1 MAIGDYISAADYT
14 SIRDKII
21 NVMSTGAG
29 NYGYG
34 QTTFSPVVI
43 SGNSVTKTQWD
54 ALRYDL
60 YNALLHQTGTAT
72 SLVQVAVGDVIRY
85 GAANPNTQYNT
96 FADQAVINRFDLGV
110 GQFVTEA
117 IDSKTFTSSWYQSV
131 SSTSTVTFSTAEL
144 ARFFFNAGGK
154 IRFASSRTGGNGEA
168 QNTYWSNLLSG
179 AGTKSFIGGPSGTNF
194 FALTNSF
201 QTFSET
207 SGTSAYT
214 NNKWRLEARTPFVAN
229 NSSGTASVIE
239 FRVTWLDAY
248 TDPPTGGP
256 YSPGDFPPG
265 DLVDGTLT
273 LTVDQVRPAGFL
285 QPSGTFT
292 TIGPS
297 GSIVGAISGS

>member
-14 SIRDKII
+14 TIRDKII

-34 QTTFSPVVI
+34 QTTFSSTVVA
-43 SGNSVTKTQWD
+43 GNTVTKTQWD
-54 ALRYDL
+54 ALRYDI

-85 GAANPNTQYNT
+85 GAANPNTQYDT
-96 FADQAVINRFDLGV
+96 FADQAAVNRFDLGV

-117 IDSKTFTSSWYQSV
+117 IDSKTFTSSWYQSL
-131 SSTSTVTFSTAEL
+131 SSTATITFSTAEQ

-154 IRFASSRTGGNGEA
+154 IRFASARSGGNGEA

-179 AGTKSFIGGPSGTNF
+179 AGTISFAGAPAGVGF
-194 FALTNSF
+194 FALTSAF

-207 SGTSAYT
+207 SGTTAYT
-214 NNKWRLEARTPFVAN
+214 NNKWRLEARTPFVTN
-229 NSSGTASVIE
+229 NSSGTASVLE
-239 FRVTWLDAY
+239 FRVSWIDAY
-248 TDPPTGGP
+248 TDSGAGGVP
-256 YSPGDFPPG
+256 NPPPG

-292 TIGPS
+292 SIGPS
-297 GSIVGAISGS
+297 GTVVSAISGS